1 MSDFHNGLV
10 RRPWLLATVSALV
23 LASAGHAA
31 AQNASASKTASDDAQ
46 VVEAITVTGSRITA
60 IATNAPTPVTAVSTE
75 QIQQTTPS
83 SLPDGLNKLPI
94 FQGSTIPTRSGDG
107 AGNQAQN
114 VLSLRGFGTQR
125 TLVLVDGH
133 RLTPSNANGTVDVDT
148 IPQMLISRVD
158 VVTGGASAVYGSD
171 AVTGVVNFILDK
183 KFAGLKIEANAG
195 ISTYGDGQ
203 SYKFGIAGGE
213 ELFGGR
219 GHVLGSYQRR
229 ETDDVDNFDRE
240 YGRGVYTLTGNGTA
254 TAPFTTSSNIR
265 RADSAFGG
273 KITACTASC
282 SALNQQFI
290 SNGVLGPFLPGQTTG
305 TGNQNVGGDGA
316 YSKYTTALVATHQ
329 DELFGRF
336 DFDLTE
342 NVNFYVQASYANA
355 YSGGWHFPVKLTPGN
370 GQAST
375 FYKNNPFLTAAVR
388 SALGDTGLSDATNT
402 FQLGTYIVNTGP
414 KGLTGTRNV
423 NEYTNFN
430 TGLSGSLGQFH
441 WDLFYTHGNNDLM
454 VESRNNSNY
463 QRQFAALDA
472 VVGSGGTVQCY
483 AATQAATAAAY
494 KNCVPLNA
502 FGPSAI
508 TDGAFDWFTDNT
520 HQNVINKMDNVGGSF
535 TGTAFQ
541 GWAGPVNFAVSGEA
555 RWNKYEVKSD
565 ASPTASVD
573 CTGLR
578 ICNPALPLW
587 AQPVSAQIAAKN
599 NVWEVAGELAVPL
612 LKDLPLISSL
622 DANLAGRYTDY
633 STSGSVETWKV
644 GLDYRV
650 NNTLRFRGTT
660 SRDIRAPTLNDLFQ
674 PLQGSVGG
682 FVDLHTS
689 TSNTVFSYARGN
701 PDLKPEIA
709 RTYTVGAVFTPDFL
723 PGFTASIDWYKIS
736 MNNAIGAVS
745 AGNNTVQ
752 KLCEDSNGTSP
763 YCALFER
770 PLPFSDHT
778 PANFPTKVYNL
789 NLNTAFTEIKGV
801 DVEANY
807 RFQALGG
814 SWVARVFANRQP
826 TNISQAFVGAPITRV
841 SAPKTRVTTFLR
853 YEHENLSVGVQD
865 NWLSGF
871 SKITSDGQIWID
883 PDVRAFN
890 SADINVEYKFGH
902 DGSTVAYVT
911 VQNAFNAKPEIV
923 PYSGSVGLTFPVPPG
938 QDIMGRYYTVG
949 VRARF

>member
-1 MSDFHNGLV
+1 MKKHNKDV
-10 RRPWLLATVSALV
+10 ARRAALLLGASVTVLGSGGFALAQEATPSPA
-23 LASAGHAA
+23 ASEE
-31 AQNASASKTASDDAQ
+31 SQ
-46 VVEAITVTGSRITA
+46 VVEAVTVTGSRIISINA
-60 IATNAPTPVTAVSTE
+60 NAPTPVTIVSAE
-75 QIQQTTPS
+75 QIQQTTPG

-94 FQGSTIPTRSGDG
+94 FQGSAIPTRSGDG

-114 VLSLRGFGTQR
+114 VLALRGFGTQR

-183 KFAGLKIEANAG
+183 KFTGLKIEANAG

-203 SYKFGIAGGE
+203 SYKFGIAGGAG
-213 ELFGGR
+213 LFGGR

-229 ETDDVDNFDRE
+229 ETDDVSNFDRE
-240 YGRGVYTLTGNGTA
+240 YGRGVFTLTGSGTTA
-254 TAPFTTSSNIR
+254 APFTTSANVR
-265 RADSAFGG
+265 RGDSAFGG
-273 KITACTASC
+273 KITACTNSC
-282 SALNQQFI
+282 SVLNQQFI

-316 YSKYTTALVATHQ
+316 YARYTTALVAMRQ

-342 NVNFYVQASYANA
+342 NVNFYAQASYARA
-355 YSGGWHFPVKLTPGN
+355 FSGGWHFPVKLTPGN

-375 FYKNNPFLTAAVR
+375 FYKNNPFLTQAVR
-388 SALGDTGLSDATNT
+388 TALGDNGLSDATNT
-402 FQLGTYIVNTGP
+402 FQLGTYIINTGP
-414 KGLTGTRNV
+414 KGLTGTRNI

-430 TGLSGSLGQFH
+430 TGLNGELGRFH
-441 WDLFYTHGNNDLM
+441 WDLFYTHGKNDLM

-463 QRQFAALDA
+463 QKQFAALDS
-472 VVGSGGTVQCY
+472 VTVGGVVQCY

-494 KNCVPLNA
+494 KGCVPLNA
-502 FGPSAI
+502 FGPTAI
-508 TDGAFDWFTDNT
+508 TPDAFDWFTDNT
-520 HQNVINKMDNVGGSF
+520 HQNVINKMDDLGGSF
-535 TGTAFQ
+535 TGKAFDN
-541 GWAGPVNFAVSGEA
+541 WAGPINFAVSGEA
-555 RWNKYEVKSD
+555 RWNKYQVKSD

-578 ICNPALPLW
+578 ICNAALPLW

-599 NVWEVAGELAVPL
+599 NVWEVAGELAIPL
-612 LKDLPLISSL
+612 LKDLPLVSSL

-633 STSGSVETWKV
+633 STSGSVETWKA

-650 NNTLRFRGTT
+650 NNTLRFRATT

-674 PLQGSVGG
+674 PLQGSVSG

-689 TSNTVFSYARGN
+689 TSNTVFNYSRGN

-709 RTYTVGAVFTPDFL
+709 RTYTVGAVFTPDFF
-723 PGFTASIDWYKIS
+723 PGFSASIDWYKIS
-736 MNNAIGAVS
+736 MDNAIGAVS

-752 KLCEDSNGTSP
+752 RLCEDSGGTSQ
-763 YCALFER
+763 YCTLFER

-789 NLNTAFTEIKGV
+789 SLNTAFTEIKGW

-807 RFQALGG
+807 RFEALGG
-814 SWVARVFANRQP
+814 SWAARLFGNYQP
-826 TNISQAFVGAPITRV
+826 TNISQAFPGAPFTTV
-841 SAPKTRVTTFLR
+841 SAPQTRITGFLR
-853 YEHENLSVGVQD
+853 YEHENLSLGLQD
-865 NWLSGF
+865 RWLGGF
-871 SKITSDGQIWID
+871 SKITSPNQVWLD
-883 PDVRAFN
+883 PDVRPFN
-890 SADINVEYKFGH
+890 SLDLNVEYKVGK
-902 DGSTVAYVT
+902 GGATTAYVT

-923 PYSGSVGLTFPVPPG
+923 PLAGSIGLTYPVPPG
-938 QDIMGRYYTVG
+938 QDIMGRYYTIG